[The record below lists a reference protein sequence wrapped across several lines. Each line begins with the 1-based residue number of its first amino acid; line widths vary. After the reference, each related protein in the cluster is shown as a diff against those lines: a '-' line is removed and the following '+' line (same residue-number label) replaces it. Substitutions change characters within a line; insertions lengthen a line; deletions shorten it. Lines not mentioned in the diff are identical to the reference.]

1 MLNLSGKNILVTGA
15 SKRTGRGI
23 ALKLAAHGATIAIH
37 YQSSHKKAQEVVKL
51 IETNQGKAF
60 AFQARLQSP
69 FAVKKMVEKINQK
82 LGSIDIL
89 INNVGTFLLKNITEI
104 SPKEWEYALSTTVT
118 TTFLTCNAI
127 LPGMVKRQFGRI
139 INISDAGADHLRSVP
154 NLTPYMIGKTGIL
167 ILSKSLSEV
176 YAKYGITINCISPGI
191 LDNSITKPSKGIK
204 SIPVQRFATINDITN
219 SILFLLDKNSSY
231 INGANIKVGGGWQ
244 A

>member
-82 LGSIDIL
+82 LEVGNMYDIKID
-89 INNVGTFLLKNITEI
+89 KAY
-104 SPKEWEYALSTTVT
+104 EYDVEA
-118 TTFLTCNAI
+118 
-127 LPGMVKRQFGRI
+127 
-139 INISDAGADHLRSVP
+139 
-154 NLTPYMIGKTGIL
+154 
-167 ILSKSLSEV
+167 SLV
-176 YAKYGITINCISPGI
+176 
-191 LDNSITKPSKGIK
+191 
-204 SIPVQRFATINDITN
+204 
-219 SILFLLDKNSSY
+219 
-231 INGANIKVGGGWQ
+231 NG
-244 A
+244 